1 MASVVIGALAF
12 GITLFGF
19 ASARDIML
27 SSVCAFGVGVC
38 VVEYQTQNQTLLQ
51 LLAPREMRGR
61 VMSIFSWTVAWCRS
75 GRSWP
80 VSSPSTLAVPWRCR
94 S

>member
-1 MASVVIGALAF
+1 MRRHYSYGYAVVMGALAF

-19 ASARDIML
+19 ASARDIVL

-38 VVEYQTQNQTLLQ
+38 VVAYQTQRSR
-51 LLAPREMRGR
+51 PC
-61 VMSIFSWTVAWCRS
+61 SSSWHPA
-75 GRSWP
+75 
-80 VSSPSTLAVPWRCR
+80 RCAAE

>member
-1 MASVVIGALAF
+1 
-12 GITLFGF
+12 
-19 ASARDIML
+19 ML

-61 VMSIFSWTVAWCRS
+61 VMSIFLLNLVAWCRS